1 MPAVIRL
8 RRVLAPVLG
17 VSLALGLL
25 VLPGPAT
32 RAAVACT
39 DSSDGAEQVSLTVDK
54 QKASGW
60 VALPAGKPKGIVA
73 VTHGYGHTG
82 LSWVH
87 HLRWAARELG
97 VIALAMDYRGAKV
110 SPPKKDG
117 DLPSARGWNVS
128 AGAADTIAATRLY
141 EACAPDAMNVLFSI
155 SMGSNTGGLV
165 LAEGP
170 QRSNGRGP
178 LYDYWFNLEGA
189 VNVIETYLSARM
201 LAVSGNATAVNALE
215 DITAEMGG
223 SIEEVPEEYQK
234 RAVVTRVDEI
244 AASGVKGVMMIHG
257 LDDGL
262 VPYNQSRELLA
273 GFDATG
279 VPAQMFT
286 VGRRTAESE
295 KDTSLTNYVMS
306 NYDKNYI
313 SPVAGHASEKSFVH
327 IVMKTA
333 FERLVAAYRGEV
345 PECRTEHFIDASSP
359 PVPPPGPC

>member
-1 MPAVIRL
+1 MIRL
-8 RRVLAPVLG
+8 RRVLVPALG
-17 VSLALGLL
+17 LSLALGLL
-25 VLPGPAT
+25 VVPGPAS
-32 RAAVACT
+32 RASVACT
-39 DSSDGAEQVSLTVDK
+39 DSGDGANQVSVTVDK

-60 VALPAGKPKGIVA
+60 VALPGAKPKGVIA
-73 VTHGYGHTG
+73 FTHGYGHTG

-110 SPPKKDG
+110 VPPKKDG

-128 AGAADTIAATRLY
+128 AGAADTLATTRLY
-141 EACAPDAMNVLFSI
+141 EACAPDGMNVLFGV
-155 SMGSNTGGLV
+155 SMGGNTSGLV
-165 LAEGP
+165 LTEGA
-170 QRSNGRGP
+170 QRANGKGP
-178 LYDYWFNLEGA
+178 LYDYWFNIEGA
-189 VNVIETYLSARM
+189 VNVIETYLSAR
-201 LAVSGNATAVNALE
+201 LVALSGNATAVNALE
-215 DITAEMGG
+215 DISAEMGG
-223 SIEEVPEEYQK
+223 SLEAKPAEYQK

-244 AASGVKGVMMIHG
+244 AASGVKGVVMVHG

-273 GFDATG
+273 GLDSTG

-286 VGRRTAESE
+286 VGRRTPESE
-295 KDTSLTNYVMS
+295 KDTSLTSYVMN

-333 FERLVAAYRGEV
+333 FERLVATYRGEV
-345 PECRTEHFIDASSP
+345 PKCRREHFIDATSP

>member
-1 MPAVIRL
+1 VIRL
-8 RRVLAPVLG
+8 RRLLAPVLG

-32 RAAVACT
+32 RASVACT
-39 DSSDGAEQVSLTVDK
+39 DAGDGASQLSVAVDK

-60 VALPAGKPKGIVA
+60 VALPAGRPKGIVA
-73 VTHGYGHTG
+73 FTHGYGHTG

-97 VIALAMDYRGAKV
+97 VVALAMDYRGAKV
-110 SPPKKDG
+110 VAPKKDG
-117 DLPSARGWNVS
+117 DLPSSRGWNVR
-128 AGAADTIAATRLY
+128 AGAADTLAATRLY
-141 EACAPDAMNVLFSI
+141 EACAPAGTNVLFSV
-155 SMGSNTGGLV
+155 SMGANTGGLV

-170 QRSNGRGP
+170 QRSLGQGP
-178 LYDYWFNLEGA
+178 LYDYWFNIEGA
-189 VNVIETYLSARM
+189 VNVVETYLSARM

-223 SIEEVPEEYQK
+223 PIESKPAEYQK
-234 RAVVTRVDEI
+234 RAIVTRVEEI
-244 AASGVKGVMMIHG
+244 AASGVKGVVMVHG

-262 VPYNQSRELLA
+262 VPYNQSREILA

-295 KDTSLTNYVMS
+295 KDTTITGYAMN